1 MNEASRIL
9 DGDLTAAELTT
20 LLERL
25 KHDPALRDEVAAQQL
40 IRDGLAGLRT
50 LDAGYTLRILARL
63 RRAEAAAARPHP

>member
-1 MNEASRIL
+1 MNEASRLL

-40 IRDGLAGLRT
+40 VRDGLAGLRT
-50 LDAGYTLRILARL
+50 LDDGYSQRIIARL
-63 RRAEAAAARPHP
+63 RQAQTGKR